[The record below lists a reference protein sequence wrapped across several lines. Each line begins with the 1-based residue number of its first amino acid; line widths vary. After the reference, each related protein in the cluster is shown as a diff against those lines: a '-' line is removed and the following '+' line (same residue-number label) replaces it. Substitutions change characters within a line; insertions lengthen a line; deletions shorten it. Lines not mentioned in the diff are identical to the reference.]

1 MKTAD
6 SIIHNV
12 RTIIADKGLKQKKV
26 AEIAGYDNQV
36 FSNMLNGRK
45 AINSDDVSGV
55 SGMDGIDHL
64 AGHRQRYNQL
74 FRRWYRIL

>member
-45 AINSDDVSGV
+45 AINSDDVWNISQALGV
-55 SGMDGIDHL
+55 TPNDLYGIC
-64 AGHRQRYNQL
+64 
-74 FRRWYRIL
+74 